1 MKRRGYSLDRT
12 LMLDDTPQKLERN
25 YGNHLRISPF
35 EGDPDDSELANVV
48 PFLD

>member
-1 MKRRGYSLDRT
+1 
-12 LMLDDTPQKLERN
+12 MLDDTPQKLERN